1 MVFHTQLIGSP
12 SQQHLRQR
20 LGLVSAELW
29 HEALLRAF
37 RDVRRG
43 VQLAMDGG

>member
-12 SQQHLRQR
+12 SQRHLRQR